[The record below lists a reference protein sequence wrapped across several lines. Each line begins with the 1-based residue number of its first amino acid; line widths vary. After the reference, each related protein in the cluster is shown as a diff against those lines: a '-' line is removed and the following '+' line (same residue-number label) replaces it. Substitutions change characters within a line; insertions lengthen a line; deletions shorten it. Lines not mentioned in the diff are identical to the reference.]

1 MIKLNCEDAYWE
13 LRNRIEVAC
22 GPLSMLRR
30 IVGIG
35 NIDDIAVHFR
45 DIDAVP
51 KELMVFKVGAVGFSH
66 RAIYVGGLPHIS
78 LEDFIASL
86 PLNNREYWGLVNR
99 FNLNQ
104 VNIPLILRLA
114 EEAGTIKDVIK
125 LLENSGLNINQY
137 PPLRVN

>member
-1 MIKLNCEDAYWE
+1 MVKLNCEDAYWE

-30 IVGIG
+30 IAGIG
-35 NIDDIAVHFR
+35 NVDDIAVHVE

-51 KELMVFKVGAVGFSH
+51 KELMAFKVGVVGFSH

-86 PLNNREYWGLVNR
+86 PLNSREYWSLVNR
-99 FNLNQ
+99 FNLSQ
-104 VNIPLILRLA
+104 ANIPLILRLA
-114 EEAGTIKDVIK
+114 EEAGTIKDVTK
-125 LLENSGLNINQY
+125 LLKDYGLVS
-137 PPLRVN
+137 PEAHS